1 MNDDATTFDKIQKYL
16 FEDKELAKQ
25 FLNPRELEI
34 KHRWAAVYSFWIDKP
49 EATDR
54 ELVRFMRAEF
64 GIEKSQ
70 AYNDLP
76 KIKLLLGNVKAAGKE
91 YYRLMVV
98 EMCKKAYNVAMTKGD
113 AKAMAMAA
121 DKIGKYTKLDK
132 DELEALPWDQLFPP
146 NFEPSNDV
154 SVLGITLDADF
165 ELKREKLKRKY
176 MDNIEEA
183 VVINE

>member
-1 MNDDATTFDKIQKYL
+1 MNEETTFDKIQKYL
-16 FEDKELAKQ
+16 FEDKELAEQ
-25 FLNPRELEI
+25 HLNPHEMEI
-34 KHRWAAVYSFWIDKP
+34 KRRWASVYAFWIDKP
-49 EATDR
+49 EASDR
-54 ELVRFMRAEF
+54 ELVRFMKVEF

-70 AYNDLP
+70 AYRDLP

-98 EMCKKAYNVAMTKGD
+98 EMCKKAYSIALAKGD
-113 AKAMAMAA
+113 AKAMALAA

-132 DELEALPWDQLFPP
+132 DELEALPWEQLFPP

-165 ELKREKLKRKY
+165 EAKRERLRRKY
-176 MDNIEEA
+176 MDNVEEA
-183 VVINE
+183 VVLE